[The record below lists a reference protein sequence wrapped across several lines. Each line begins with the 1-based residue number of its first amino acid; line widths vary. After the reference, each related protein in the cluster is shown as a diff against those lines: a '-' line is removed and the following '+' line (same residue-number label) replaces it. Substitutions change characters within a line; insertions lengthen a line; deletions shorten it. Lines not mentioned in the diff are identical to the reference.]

1 MIWLSA
7 HAEEL
12 VLPVPVWLS
21 ASWDRSCRTCV
32 GEAQGKFDNG
42 RLLIASGRRGCVFCD
57 EGGGGG
63 NVPGLWAMV
72 VARSVSWSDVIDG
85 PTGPF

>member
-1 MIWLSA
+1 
-7 HAEEL
+7 
-12 VLPVPVWLS
+12 VLPVPFG
-21 ASWDRSCRTCV
+21 CRPAGTDLVGICV
-32 GEAQGKFDNG
+32 GEARGKFDNG

-72 VARSVSWSDVIDG
+72 VAMSVSWSDVIDG